1 MPTTPALTP
10 VERIAGA
17 LVAFEALGVAALAG
31 WQVVALGA
39 GDTVSV
45 ASALALIVL
54 TVVGAV
60 AVGSFAVAIL
70 RGQSWGRSGSIVVQL
85 LLLAVALGA
94 VSGTYA
100 DGGVALALAAPAFVV
115 LVLLVLSVR
124 AAARREPGEPD
135 ARPH

>member
-10 VERIAGA
+10 VERIAGV
-17 LVAFEALGVAALAG
+17 LVALEALGVAALAG
-31 WQVVALGA
+31 WQIVAMAG

-45 ASALALIVL
+45 ASAVALIVL

-70 RGQSWGRSGSIVVQL
+70 RGQSWGRSGAIVVQL

-94 VSGTYA
+94 VTGTYA
-100 DGGVALALAAPAFVV
+100 DGAVALALAAPGLVV
-115 LVLLVLSVR
+115 FVLLVMSVR
-124 AAARREPGEPD
+124 AAARRESD